1 MFTVPAVLIFKVEF
15 SAICFYFSLG
25 KAQMEAILFFLEDPG
40 SSSSSAIL
48 FNLKTG
54 AALLE
59 NLLTVASVMV
69 TLNCL

>member
-1 MFTVPAVLIFKVEF
+1 
-15 SAICFYFSLG
+15 
-25 KAQMEAILFFLEDPG
+25 MEAILFLLEEDPE
-40 SSSSSAIL
+40 SSSLSAIL

-59 NLLTVASVMV
+59 NLLTEASVMV